1 MTDQIGSCNN
11 DPRRQ
16 GRVILHHHHGFGPV
30 REVGVKEAIWI
41 TPGLLIAQ
49 NAWLASQGRPP
60 WALSAP
66 PTMWLDE
73 LDQSLTERRILTVT
87 AATILTWRRLPSGLG
102 QRPWSQLAAG
112 RVSGLPAARRTLE
125 GLQNDLRTAPAQ
137 SLIRIQT
144 HLPNIHEEW
153 RVIID
158 RDRIAAS
165 SGYCL
170 HEDEGS
176 RAITTVFD
184 GAIFDPRHRTI
195 AENCALQA
203 AKGRSPAP
211 ISVDLAFLRGSDRPL
226 VLEGNPVWC
235 AAPYAYGPQGMV
247 SFLKAVATCRTDPVD
262 PYQPDPWMLREFG
275 GRFRSSWG
283 PARPDQT
290 MVMP

>member
-1 MTDQIGSCNN
+1 MTEQIGSCNN
-11 DPRRQ
+11 DPHRQ

-49 NAWLASQGRPP
+49 NAWLASQGRPS

-66 PTMWLDE
+66 PTLWLDE

-87 AATILTWRRLPSGLG
+87 AETILTWRRLPSGLG

-112 RVSGLPAARRTLE
+112 RVSGLSAARRTLE

>member
-1 MTDQIGSCNN
+1 MTEQINLCNK

-16 GRVILHHHHGFGPV
+16 RRVILHHHHGFGPV

-49 NAWLASQGRPP
+49 NTWLASQGRPS

-66 PTMWLDE
+66 PTLWLDE

-144 HLPNIHEEW
+144 HLPSIHEEW

-203 AKGRSPAP
+203 AKGRSLAP

-283 PARPDQT
+283 PGRPDQT

>member
-1 MTDQIGSCNN
+1 MTEQINLCNK

-16 GRVILHHHHGFGPV
+16 RRVILHHHHGFGPV

-49 NAWLASQGRPP
+49 NAWLTSQGRPS

-66 PTMWLDE
+66 PTLWLDE

-144 HLPNIHEEW
+144 HLPSIHEEW

-203 AKGRSPAP
+203 AKGRSLAP

-283 PARPDQT
+283 PGRPDQT

>member
-1 MTDQIGSCNN
+1 MTEQIGSCNN
-11 DPRRQ
+11 DPHRQ

-49 NAWLASQGRPP
+49 NAWLASQGRPS

-66 PTMWLDE
+66 PTLWLDE

-87 AATILTWRRLPSGLG
+87 AETILTWRRLPSGLG

-195 AENCALQA
+195 AENYALQA

>member
-1 MTDQIGSCNN
+1 MTEQIGSCNN

-30 REVGVKEAIWI
+30 REVGVKETIWI

-60 WALSAP
+60 WILSAP

-144 HLPNIHEEW
+144 HLPSIHEEW

-203 AKGRSPAP
+203 AKGRSLAP